1 MDLNEKIVDLEQAV
15 QIRSRWKDADE
26 KVVFT
31 NGCFDI
37 LHPGH
42 VLYLTEARMMGD
54 HMILGLNTDA
64 SVQRL
69 KGPGRPIQSENDRA
83 IVAAGLWAIDL
94 IVLFDEDTP
103 YDLIKTLMPDVLVKG
118 GDYTFDTIVGAPVV
132 AASGGEV
139 KTIDFVEGKST
150 TRIISK
156 MIEK

>member
-1 MDLNEKIVDLEQAV
+1 MNLKEKIVSLNQAIH
-15 QIRSRWKDADE
+15 IRAQWKDANE

-42 VLYLTEARMMGD
+42 VLYLNEARLMGD

-64 SVQRL
+64 SVKRL
-69 KGPGRPIQSENDRA
+69 KGPTRPIQSENDRA

-103 YDLIKTLMPDVLVKG
+103 FSLITTLMPDVLVKG
-118 GDYTFDTIVGAPVV
+118 GDYTFDTIVGAPEV
-132 AASGGEV
+132 AAAGGEV
-139 KTIDFVEGKST
+139 RTIDFVEGKST

-156 MIEK
+156 MTEN